1 MTDLTEMLRSA
12 HGYEYTDEA
21 ADEIDRLNAHCNR
34 LAQQLANQ
42 SDDGKCR
49 FNCRTEKEN
58 FVDGWMAGAR
68 HLDDSVEFTEG
79 PLVPCWI
86 TEQLLAEEAY
96 DERKR
101 RQA

>member
-1 MTDLTEMLRSA
+1 MTDALDAKDAEIQSLKEKLHNALTNYGLK
-12 HGYEYTDEA
+12 
-21 ADEIDRLNAHCNR
+21 N
-34 LAQQLANQ
+34 QL
-42 SDDGKCR
+42 DDGKCR

-68 HLDDSVEFTEG
+68 HLDDSVEFAEG